1 MPTHDDFLFRGD
13 LAELDPDVAELIRHE
28 TARQERYLI
37 LIPSESTVPNAVR
50 EALSSAFHNIY
61 AEGYPLDETR
71 AMTQGEILDYNARL
85 PEYRR
90 YADKRYYKGTE
101 YADIIE
107 ALARRRAAELF
118 ATPQYPA
125 EKLFVNVQPLSGAPA
140 NTAVFSG
147 LLTVGDT
154 IMGMDLLQGG
164 HLTHGSPVARSGK
177 QYHAVS
183 YGVDPVTEQLD
194 YDAILALA
202 QEHKPKLIIA
212 GYTSYPYAPDWEKF
226 AEIAHEV
233 GAYLMADIA
242 HVAGLVIAGAFHS
255 PVGIADVVT
264 FTTHKTLAGRAAR

>member
-1 MPTHDDFLFRGD
+1 MPTHEDFLFRGD

-37 LIPSESTVPNAVR
+37 LIPSESTVPHAVR
-50 EALSSAFHNIY
+50 EALTSAFHNIY

-71 AMTQGEILDYNARL
+71 TLTQAEILDYNARL

-118 ATPQYPA
+118 ATPQYAA

-147 LLTVGDT
+147 LMNVGDT
-154 IMGMDLLQGG
+154 FMGMDLAARRSSDARQPGG
-164 HLTHGSPVARSGK
+164 AQRQAVSRRQLWRRSG
-177 QYHAVS
+177 
-183 YGVDPVTEQLD
+183 D
-194 YDAILALA
+194 
-202 QEHKPKLIIA
+202 
-212 GYTSYPYAPDWEKF
+212 
-226 AEIAHEV
+226 
-233 GAYLMADIA
+233 
-242 HVAGLVIAGAFHS
+242 
-255 PVGIADVVT
+255 
-264 FTTHKTLAGRAAR
+264 